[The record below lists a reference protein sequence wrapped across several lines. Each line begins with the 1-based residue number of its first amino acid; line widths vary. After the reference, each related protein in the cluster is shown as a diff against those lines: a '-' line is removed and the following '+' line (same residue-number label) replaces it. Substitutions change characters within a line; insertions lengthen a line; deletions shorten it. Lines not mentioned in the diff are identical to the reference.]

1 MCVFVGGKGFTYL
14 TPSAASANI
23 SLKGISVASL
33 SNPDKDGWLT
43 KQGGSIKTWKRR
55 WCVLKD
61 GSIFYFKN
69 QKEQSPKGT
78 IDLEKTSVLSG
89 ETSLTKRKY
98 AFEVKTAQR
107 TFVIFA
113 DNEAS
118 KREWMAAINAAIQNL
133 RLSPG
138 LQSTPSGANT
148 SSSAPNGELD
158 KPAKDGPKPNEPT
171 PTSGEGDRFPA
182 GVEKTPNSLPK
193 PVATVEKTL
202 PKLVAGGKGG
212 AVSART
218 QLSMAKSCI
227 PFLQEDESK
236 VLEFWQI
243 WSESI
248 PTSEDLAG
256 GMAIEFHVFTS
267 ATMQKLTW
275 RTAGP
280 QNIFIQ
286 RMVDFF
292 WNVGAPESEIDR
304 LNDVGALINPIKIGS
319 WIDMSGKGGMDGG
332 WYFPVDIP
340 LSLALEAADSGDPS
354 IKVKEWAVKHDLDK
368 VYSVGRDMGA
378 APPRQTEFRIRLDG
392 PFSTQLEQ
400 ALDAFETFGFPPL
413 QDNALEILKKS
424 GPASSTPLSL
434 SIVTSSE
441 GFVRLGILQPNP
453 TTDTVLSL
461 CDICSANKDDLA
473 AFEGALGSEGPAFA
487 EYQYLMKGFGYSV
500 YKEGFDI
507 IFHYF
512 VGEERA
518 TDD

>member
-1 MCVFVGGKGFTYL
+1 M
-14 TPSAASANI
+14 

-33 SNPDKDGWLT
+33 TNPDKDGYLT
-43 KQGGSIKTWKRR
+43 KQGGSIKTWKKR

-61 GSIFYFKN
+61 GSIFYFKTP
-69 QKEQSPKGT
+69 KDQSPKGT
-78 IDLEKTSVLSG
+78 IELEKSSKLS
-89 ETSLTKRKY
+89 ETTLTKKKY
-98 AFEVKTAQR
+98 AFQVQTAQR
-107 TFVIFA
+107 TFVITA
-113 DNEAS
+113 ESEAC
-118 KREWMAAINAAIQNL
+118 KREWMAAVNASIENL
-133 RLSPG
+133 QKQGGGSTSTP
-138 LQSTPSGANT
+138 TPSGESKANGEAKRDDGEKTEATTPRKDETKDGEST
-148 SSSAPNGELD
+148 STVTSAPKKDEKS
-158 KPAKDGPKPNEPT
+158 KPTKPT
-171 PTSGEGDRFPA
+171 
-182 GVEKTPNSLPK
+182 
-193 PVATVEKTL
+193 
-202 PKLVAGGKGG
+202 AGGANG
-212 AVSART
+212 SPRT
-218 QLSMAKSCI
+218 QLSLAKGCI

-248 PTSEDLAG
+248 PTSDDVTN

-267 ATMQKLTW
+267 ASMQKLTW

-304 LNDVGALINPIKIGS
+304 LNDVGALINPVKIGS

-332 WYFPVDIP
+332 WYFPVEIP
-340 LSLALEAADSGDPS
+340 LSLALEAADPGEPS
-354 IKVKEWAVKHDLDK
+354 VKVKEWGTRHNIDK

-378 APPRQTEFRIRLDG
+378 APPRQTEIRVKLPGATFQD
-392 PFSTQLEQ
+392 QLRQ
-400 ALDAFETFGFPPL
+400 VLDAFESFGFPNLP
-413 QDNALEILKKS
+413 DDALEVLKNS
-424 GPASSTPLSL
+424 TVTPLCL

-453 TTDTVLSL
+453 TTDNVLTL
-461 CDICSANKDDLA
+461 CDISGANKDDLA
-473 AFEGALGSEGPAFA
+473 AFEGALGSDGPAYA

-512 VGEERA
+512 VGEERGA
-518 TDD
+518 DE